1 MTTVCVCVSE
11 RLWST
16 GLQPLFL
23 NLCLLPERRHC
34 SKTVPGTVCTTSVFM
49 KRVQIRS
56 TMIFLTSSSSS
67 GSIGC
72 KCSSV
77 LEVKVCVVDIF
88 FKKMSLWSKTEC
100 RLNKIDVSHFFFFFC
115 GGGGFVSMVTGC
127 GTFGCCGCG
136 RCSQPRPRWF
146 EHL

>member
-1 MTTVCVCVSE
+1 MKSATMDALVRISVSKRTLYSVHIGFQCRRLIFVAFIMCFSRACVLLISHHDNSVCVCVSE

-72 KCSSV
+72 KC
-77 LEVKVCVVDIF
+77 
-88 FKKMSLWSKTEC
+88 W
-100 RLNKIDVSHFFFFFC
+100 R
-115 GGGGFVSMVTGC
+115 
-127 GTFGCCGCG
+127 
-136 RCSQPRPRWF
+136 
-146 EHL
+146 